1 MKNINQYISET
12 ERLSSLDDYIIEK
25 FKLNSKNLINE
36 KPINILVKY
45 FKEIILIDKDY
56 KFKES
61 DFKDYKTGMYKLD
74 IDNIS
79 MNYLQFIKK
88 IKEEDDNQFQY
99 HGDIKKDGEYSIG
112 IIGQDETCLTF
123 NFIDKKFKIC
133 ASIQEIDVSKD
144 IKDILINKK

>member
-1 MKNINQYISET
+1 MKQLNQF
-12 ERLSSLDDYIIEK
+12 LLEK
-25 FKLNSKNLINE
+25 FKLNSKNLVNE
-36 KPINILVKY
+36 NPINILVKY

-61 DFKDYKTGMYKLD
+61 DFKDYKTGMYK
-74 IDNIS
+74 ICNNDNIS

-99 HGDIKKDGEYSIG
+99 HGDIKQDGEYSIG
-112 IIGQDETCLTF
+112 IIGQNKTCLTF
-123 NFIDKKFKIC
+123 NFIDRNFKIC

-144 IKDILINKK
+144 IKDILLNEKN

>member
-12 ERLSSLDDYIIEK
+12 ERLSSLDDYILEK

-99 HGDIKKDGEYSIG
+99 DGDIKKDGEYSIG

-123 NFIDKKFKIC
+123 NFIDRNFKIC